1 MSKPLRFEDNKLKRK
16 YFRLKIAFFVTL
28 LILIFTLYKNYN
40 YMIFK
45 LLISTNYI
53 YTKSLDAIYNET
65 IGEGNYKNYNKDFDK
80 VMISLFTKEIRSID
94 NDKYTYLYNPNQYT
108 QSKEYSKTEALD
120 AKIEKLDENTVYMLL
135 PNISKYT
142 RIFVEE
148 NILELKKYKNII
160 IDLRTNYGGELL
172 DLYKIENLFLEK
184 GSILGYETTRLSI
197 FTKKIKAK
205 KDKVFDFEN
214 IVILQSESTASAAE
228 GFIMSLKENLT
239 NVTTLGTTTFG
250 KGIGQVVIPL
260 TNGYAV
266 KATVLTVETPNN
278 NSIHKVGIT
287 PDIEYTKDDI
297 LDRALKEF

>member
-1 MSKPLRFEDNKLKRK
+1 MSKMFKFEDNKLKRK
-16 YFRLKIAFFVTL
+16 YFRLKIAFFITL
-28 LILIFTLYKNYN
+28 LILVFTLYKNYN
-40 YMIFK
+40 YMVFK

-94 NDKYTYLYNPNQYT
+94 NDKYTYLYNPNQYAK
-108 QSKEYSKTEALD
+108 SKEYTKTEAAQ
-120 AKIEKLDENTVYMLL
+120 AKIEKINEETVYILL

-148 NILELKKYKNII
+148 NILELQKYKNIV

-184 GSILGYETTRLSI
+184 GSIIGYETTRLPI
-197 FTKKIKAK
+197 FTKKIVAK
-205 KDKVFDFEN
+205 KDKVFDFKN

-228 GFIMSLKENLT
+228 GFIMALKENLT
-239 NVTTLGTTTFG
+239 NVVTIGTTTFG

-260 TNGYAV
+260 TNGFAV
-266 KATVLTVETPNN
+266 KATVLTVETPNH

-287 PDIEYTKDDI
+287 PDIEYIKDDI